1 MKFVDSN
8 ISKLISELLEKQDH
22 ETQVVWAV
30 DCAGH
35 VLANFTGKY
44 PEDNRPE
51 MAVKAGYAWVQGKIT
66 VGEARNAAFA
76 AHASAR
82 NAEKNAAACA
92 AARAAGQAVSAAH
105 AAGHAVHAATYAAKS
120 AFYAA
125 EIAIHAVENKADSD
139 TEANA
144 VVKEEREWQYQHL
157 LELKNFDFDSRKK

>member
-8 ISKLISELLEKQDH
+8 ISRLISELLKKQNH
-22 ETQVVWAV
+22 ENLVLWAV

-35 VLANFTGKY
+35 ILANFTEKY

-51 MAVKAGYAWVQGKIT
+51 MAITAGYAWVHGKIT

-76 AHASAR
+76 AHAAAR
-82 NAEKNAAACA
+82 ASEKNTAACA

-125 EIAIHAVENKADSD
+125 GIASHAVENKADSD
-139 TEANA
+139 ADA
-144 VVKEEREWQYQHL
+144 AVKEEREWQYQHL
-157 LELKNFDFDSRKK
+157 LDILSS